1 MVLAIYAHPD
11 DPAVSC
17 GGSLSRWASEG
28 ATVHVCIGCR
38 GDKGAAASGV
48 TSDELVALR
57 ADEVARAGALM
68 GVSEHHFLGY
78 PDGELAP
85 LPELTGQIV
94 KLLRRLRPAVVVAPD
109 PTAVFFGSNYIN
121 HRDHRELGWAVLDA
135 VSPGAA
141 SVRYFADAGEPYQ
154 VPLLCLSGTLEPDL
168 WVDIGGFLNE
178 KALAL
183 AAHSTQVGDDIEW
196 LRQVV
201 REEASQAA
209 PPGGPPFVESFRR
222 MVLA

>member
-1 MVLAIYAHPD
+1 
-11 DPAVSC
+11 
-17 GGSLSRWASEG
+17 
-28 ATVHVCIGCR
+28 
-38 GDKGAAASGV
+38 
-48 TSDELVALR
+48 
-57 ADEVARAGALM
+57 M
-68 GVSEHHFLGY
+68 GVAEHHFLGY

-85 LPELTGQIV
+85 LPELTGRLV

-121 HRDHRELGWAVLDA
+121 HRDHRELGWAALDA

-141 SVRYFADAGEPYQ
+141 SPRYFQDAGEPYQ
-154 VPLLCLSGTLEPDL
+154 VPLLYLSGTLEPDL

-178 KALAL
+178 KASAL

-209 PPGGPPFVESFRR
+209 PPGGPAFAEAFRR